1 MYALALPFSR
11 GHEGVAL
18 FAFLGGLSAATG
30 MVVVSTLTLSLM
42 IGNHWFAPGLL
53 RGAWSHGGDDGDRRG
68 DVLLLR
74 RVGIAATMLLAWAYS
89 RQIAGSDARSEEHT
103 SALQSLMRTS
113 YAIFCLKKNKTSKE
127 PVSQSD
133 QKQQNSSSNK

>member
-89 RQIAGSDARSEEHT
+89 RQIAGSDALADVGAVSFRSEEHT
-103 SALQSLMRTS
+103 SELQSLMRIS
-113 YAIFCLKKNKTSKE
+113 YAVFCLTKKNNNI
-127 PVSQSD
+127 P
-133 QKQQNSSSNK
+133 